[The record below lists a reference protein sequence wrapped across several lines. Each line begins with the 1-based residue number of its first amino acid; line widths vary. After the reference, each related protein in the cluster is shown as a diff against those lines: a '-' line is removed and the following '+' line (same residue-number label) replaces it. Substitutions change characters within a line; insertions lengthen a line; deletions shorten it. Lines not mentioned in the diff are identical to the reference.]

1 MRPNLDSTYRR
12 RIEETLDPMDWEE
25 FRKFAHGVIDD
36 TVGWLSTVRER
47 AAWTE
52 MPEAV
57 RAAFDETVPMEG
69 SGARQAYAEFV
80 ERVRPYPNGNL
91 HPRFWGWVQGT
102 GTPLAMIAD
111 MLAAGLNPHMAGFN
125 QAPALVERQVLRW
138 LTELMGFPQ
147 GSSGVLTSGGTM
159 ANLIGL
165 TVARGEKAGFDV
177 REQGLQGYRGPRLV
191 FYGSAETHGWC
202 QKAAELLGLGN
213 SAYRRVAV
221 GADYRMDVEALRAL
235 IETDRRESMKPF
247 CVVGNAGTIN
257 TGATDDLRAL
267 SSVCKEEGL
276 WFHVDG
282 AFGALARWSQNLRG
296 VVDGIEEADSL
307 AFDLHKWMY
316 LPFEVG
322 CVLVRDAEAHVRTFA
337 AKQNYFG
344 DTERGVI
351 GGGLPFAE
359 RGIELTR
366 SFRALKVWMSLKAE
380 GVAKYARLIEQN
392 VAQAA
397 YLAELI
403 GREPEMELLAPV
415 ALNVVCFRV
424 RPRGMAEVE
433 LDLLNKEV
441 LLRVQESGVAVPSST
456 ALNGKFALRVAI
468 TNHRSRREDFE
479 ALVRAVRENATALAA
494 ETGSAAK
501 KGFSQTSLRKSRE
514 IAEEEG

>member
-1 MRPNLDSTYRR
+1 MPPLAASTYATEV
-12 RIEETLDPMDWEE
+12 EETLDPADWEE
-25 FRKFAHGVIDD
+25 FRRFAHGVIDD
-36 TVGWLSTVRER
+36 TVGWLATLRER

-57 RAAFDETVPMEG
+57 RASFDEPLPMEG
-69 SGARQAYAEFV
+69 AGAERAYAEFV

-111 MLAAGLNPHMAGFN
+111 MLASALNPHMAGFN
-125 QAPALVERQVLRW
+125 QAPARVEKQVLAW
-138 LTELMGFPQ
+138 FAELMGFPR

-165 TVARGEKAGFDV
+165 AVARGEKAGFDV
-177 REQGLQGYRGPRLV
+177 REHGLQGYRGPRLV

-202 QKAAELLGLGN
+202 RKAAELLGLGN

-221 GADYRMDVEALRAL
+221 GADYRIDVEALRRL
-235 IETDRRESMKPF
+235 IESDRREAMRPF

-267 SSVCKEEGL
+267 ARACEEEGL

-282 AFGALARWSQNLRG
+282 AFGALARLSEKLRG
-296 VVDGIEEADSL
+296 MVDGIEEADSL

-366 SFRALKVWMSLKAE
+366 SFRALKVWMSLKAH
-380 GVAKYARLIEQN
+380 GVATYARLIEQN
-392 VAQAA
+392 VAQAK

-403 GREPEMELLAPV
+403 TASPKLELLAPV
-415 ALNVVCFRV
+415 ALNVVCFRL
-424 RPRGMAEVE
+424 RPRGVAEAE
-433 LDLLNKEV
+433 LNALNKEV

-456 ALNGKFALRVAI
+456 VLDGKFAMRVAI
-468 TNHRSRREDFE
+468 TNHRSRREDF
-479 ALVRAVRENATALAA
+479 AVLVEAVREIGAKVVA
-494 ETGSAAK
+494 EAV
-501 KGFSQTSLRKSRE
+501 
-514 IAEEEG
+514 

>member
-1 MRPNLDSTYRR
+1 MPPLAVSTHAEQV
-12 RIEETLDPMDWEE
+12 EETLDPPDWEE
-25 FRKFAHGVIDD
+25 FRRFAHGVIDD
-36 TVGWLSTVRER
+36 TVGWLATLRER
-47 AAWTE
+47 AAWQE
-52 MPEAV
+52 MPVAV
-57 RAAFDETVPMEG
+57 RASFDEPLPVEG
-69 SGARQAYAEFV
+69 AGAERAYAEFV

-111 MLAAGLNPHMAGFN
+111 TLASALNPHLAGFN
-125 QAPALVERQVLRW
+125 QAPALVEKQVLTW
-138 LTELMGFPQ
+138 LAELMGFPR
-147 GSSGVLTSGGTM
+147 GSSGLLTSGGTM

-165 TVARGEKAGFDV
+165 AVARGEKAGFDV
-177 REQGLQGYRGPRLV
+177 REHGLQGHRAPRLV
-191 FYGSAETHGWC
+191 FYGSGETHGWC
-202 QKAAELLGLGN
+202 RKAAELLGLGN
-213 SAYRRVAV
+213 SAYRRIAV
-221 GADYRMDVEALRAL
+221 GADYRMDLEALRTM
-235 IETDRRESMKPF
+235 IDRDRREAMRPF

-267 SSVCKEEGL
+267 ARVSKEEGL

-282 AFGALARWSQNLRG
+282 AFGALARLSEKLRG

-337 AKQNYFG
+337 AKRNYFG

-366 SFRALKVWMSLKAE
+366 SFRALKVWMSLKAH
-380 GVAKYARLIEQN
+380 GVATYARLIEQN
-392 VAQAA
+392 VAQAG
-397 YLAELI
+397 YLATLIEASPEL
-403 GREPEMELLAPV
+403 ELLAPV
-415 ALNVVCFRV
+415 VLNVVCFRL
-424 RPRGMAEVE
+424 RPRGVAETE
-433 LDLLNKEV
+433 LNALNKEV

-456 ALNGKFALRVAI
+456 VLDGKFALRVAI

-479 ALVRAVRENATALAA
+479 VLVAAVKKIGKQVA
-494 ETGSAAK
+494 EAC
-501 KGFSQTSLRKSRE
+501 
-514 IAEEEG
+514 